1 MTADDDPV
9 EVRPDLRG
17 TGERIETLLDAAS
30 AGGTLVRERS
40 EELVRL
46 VVDLYGAGLERLLE
60 ILHEHGRLDAEVLE
74 LLADDDLVASLL
86 LVHGLHP
93 EGLTARVE
101 RALDGVRPYL
111 GSHSGDVELLGIS
124 DEGVVRLRLLG
135 SCDGCASSSA
145 TLTLAVEGAV
155 LEAAPE
161 VTGIEVEAPS
171 TRPEAV
177 RAGELIPLESLRVR
191 HSNGSIEP
199 LADWQPAPALA
210 DLEAGAVAGVVVG
223 PTALVA
229 CRIGSELFAFRDACA
244 SCGGSLSAGK
254 VERRLG
260 SALGDGVLVCPTCHA
275 HYDVRR
281 AGAAIERDDEHLDP
295 VPLLTRHG
303 VVEVAVPRP
312 VRA

>member
-1 MTADDDPV
+1 MTAADDPIPG
-9 EVRPDLRG
+9 PDLRA
-17 TGERIETLLDAAS
+17 TGERIETLLEAAS
-30 AGGTLVRERS
+30 AGGVLVRERS

-46 VVDLYGAGLERLLE
+46 VVDLYGAGIERIME
-60 ILHEHGRLDAEVLE
+60 ILHDRGRLDDEVLDA
-74 LLADDDLVASLL
+74 LAGDDLVASLL

-93 EGLTARVE
+93 EDVPARVE
-101 RALDGVRPYL
+101 RALARVRPYL
-111 GSHSGDVELLGIS
+111 DSHGGNVELLGITE
-124 DEGVVRLRLLG
+124 EGVVKLRLLG

-171 TRPEAV
+171 AAPGAV
-177 RAGELIPLESLRVR
+177 RAGELIPLETLRVR
-191 HSNGSIEP
+191 QPDGSSGQ
-199 LADWQPAPALA
+199 LADWQPAPGLV
-210 DLEAGAVAGVVVG
+210 DLEAGQVTGVTVG

-229 CRIGSELFAFRDACA
+229 CRIGSELFAFADACA
-244 SCGGSLSAGK
+244 SCGASLADGK

-260 SALGDGVLVCPTCHA
+260 SAIGGGVLRCPRCHA
-275 HYDVRR
+275 HYDVRN
-281 AGAAIERDDEHLDP
+281 AGAAVDGGDTHLDP

-312 VRA
+312 VRV